1 MLRIN
6 PKFKIHQNLGK
17 SKVDFISWRLCPFVL
32 KIPIQNWL
40 GEWFP
45 DSSFNE
51 TSISFLS
58 KNPNNPNRGDE
69 ERYNRSEK
77 NFWIKQFFAYPIF
90 SFKYAFFDFVTQ
102 TKN

>member
-1 MLRIN
+1 MDAPIMEQTPVATRPAKPICLLKAILAMLRTN

-45 DSSFNE
+45 GSLFEEMN
-51 TSISFLS
+51 ISFLS
-58 KNPNNPNRGDE
+58 
-69 ERYNRSEK
+69 
-77 NFWIKQFFAYPIF
+77 
-90 SFKYAFFDFVTQ
+90 
-102 TKN
+102 